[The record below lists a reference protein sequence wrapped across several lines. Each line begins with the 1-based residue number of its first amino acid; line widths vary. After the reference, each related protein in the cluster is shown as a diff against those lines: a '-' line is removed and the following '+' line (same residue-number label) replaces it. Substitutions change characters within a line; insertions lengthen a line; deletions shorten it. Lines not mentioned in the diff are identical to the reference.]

1 MVWEWDSVSVSAL
14 EKGAKHLA
22 QMDHT
27 NLQGLHFTYT
37 PDMQVNFQQSQ
48 EFPGHTHLEAPSSRF
63 WSVFFFSI
71 FPLQES
77 DLPTLRRN
85 PPGPNVPHR
94 PGQRKWTNNWTVLD
108 HLDGSLPE
116 LEGALLRANRAGN
129 EPVTGDARV
138 RSGR

>member
-63 WSVFFFSI
+63 WSVFFSPSSLYKNPI
-71 FPLQES
+71 C
-77 DLPTLRRN
+77 LPSAVTL
-85 PPGPNVPHR
+85 PVPTSR
-94 PGQRKWTNNWTVLD
+94 TVQVSANGRTTGRCWIIWTARCRSSKARCSVRTAR
-108 HLDGSLPE
+108 GT
-116 LEGALLRANRAGN
+116 NR
-129 EPVTGDARV
+129 
-138 RSGR
+138 